1 MARLLMSF
9 TVFFAAITAIAASVL
24 VGVYHQQ
31 PELSTFVGQQIND
44 VWNYISPGS
53 AMDPNSVEGLEA
65 ELKANPFDPN
75 SFARPDQVSF
85 LQMFF
90 TFD

>member
-24 VGVYHQQ
+24 VGVYHHHQQ
-31 PELSTFVGQQIND
+31 PQLSTFVGQQLSD
-44 VWNYISPGS
+44 AWNFLSLPS

-75 SFARPDQVSF
+75 SFARPDQVR
-85 LQMFF
+85 
-90 TFD
+90 